1 MMRLKYAKLITILV
15 FLVNVILL
23 YYTWKWFLTNET
35 NGITGDTHAII
46 TNEKFKQ
53 NERLQSTNKHIKR
66 AITIIFRDFYHFDN
80 DLEHSIDSILN
91 LIPNIQILVIY
102 DDEPYPPLT
111 FIANFT
117 TIHTNVKFINLK
129 FDVRKSEMELSPIH
143 QIRTKYVLFVPDSF
157 RFGGR
162 AIIQKMLKEIEKE
175 PLKLIELDTQ
185 NPINIAPYELAAD
198 ITLSSDQKRAANNAK
213 DMADKFKVNGKVF
226 NRKVAIIPFASNAKT
241 MGNCCSIDLDFANWT
256 MEYSVKNDTND
267 CDMVSI
273 GSPIPGNFI
282 VKLRVQIVG
291 TDSLTLSDNFT
302 VELAPK
308 TISTTSRARLIVI
321 LSDIYS
327 IYKNMPF

>member
-1 MMRLKYAKLITILV
+1 MRLKYAKLITILV

-35 NGITGDTHAII
+35 IDINGDAHAIQI
-46 TNEKFKQ
+46 DEKIKQ
-53 NERLQSTNKHIKR
+53 KERLQSTNKHIKR

-91 LIPNIQILVIY
+91 LIPNIQILVVY

-129 FDVRKSEMELSPIH
+129 FDVRKSEVELSPIQ

-185 NPINIAPYELAAD
+185 NPINIALRGLGAD
-198 ITLSSDQKRAANNAK
+198 VTLSSDQKRTANNVK
-213 DMADKFKVNGKVF
+213 DVTDRFKANGKIF
-226 NRKVAIIPFASNAKT
+226 NKKMAIIPFASNAKT

-267 CDMVSI
+267 CDMVGTRTS
-273 GSPIPGNFI
+273 IPGQVAI
-282 VKLRVQIVG
+282 PR
-291 TDSLTLSDNFT
+291 
-302 VELAPK
+302 
-308 TISTTSRARLIVI
+308 
-321 LSDIYS
+321 
-327 IYKNMPF
+327 